1 MQNFNTTELLEGL
14 LRTMMLRTLNIDK
27 YDNTGSNI
35 DRLDKHLE
43 NNYFFISKI
52 SCIFGY
58 QI

>member
-35 DRLDKHLE
+35 DRLDKHLG